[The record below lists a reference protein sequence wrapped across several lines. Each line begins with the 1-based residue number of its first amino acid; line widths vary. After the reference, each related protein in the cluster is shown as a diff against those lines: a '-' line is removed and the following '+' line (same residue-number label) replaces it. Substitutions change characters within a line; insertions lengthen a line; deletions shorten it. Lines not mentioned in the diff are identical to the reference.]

1 MKHGLLSQ
9 AVLLP
14 DDNEDELLALRKRYH
29 QELRPS
35 GELEELLTEKIITA
49 AWRLRRVL
57 AVEVDVFQV
66 ERHDLFGVEKSLG
79 YAFGQAARGGDQFVK
94 LSRYEVALERSL
106 YRALEELRSLQHQ
119 RRAVTVA
126 TERKL
131 TPADAS
137 PAEGEVPGE

>member
-14 DDNEDELLALRKRYH
+14 DDNEDELLRLRKRYRE
-29 QELRPS
+29 ELRPS

-57 AVEVDVFQV
+57 TVEVDVFQV
-66 ERHDLFGVEKSLG
+66 ERHDIFGAEKSVG

-106 YRALEELRSLQHQ
+106 YRALEELRSLQH
-119 RRAVTVA
+119 RRGAVPVS
-126 TERKL
+126 TEREP

-137 PAEGEVPGE
+137 LETEVADK